1 MTMQQR
7 LATAFLALLIVG
19 SVAMMPSEAYSKPRT
34 HAPQQAK
41 GLITSAAQGEER
53 PVHDLTYN

>member
-19 SVAMMPSEAYSKPRT
+19 SVAMMPAEADSKARPASTRVSGVVT
-34 HAPQQAK
+34 
-41 GLITSAAQGEER
+41 TSTVAAQAR
-53 PVHDLTYN
+53 DLTYN

>member
-19 SVAMMPSEAYSKPRT
+19 SVAMMPSEADSKSRPASPRVSGVVT
-34 HAPQQAK
+34 TSTMAPH
-41 GLITSAAQGEER
+41 SAR
-53 PVHDLTYN
+53 DLTYN

>member
-1 MTMQQR
+1 MTLQQR

-19 SVAMMPSEAYSKPRT
+19 SVAMMPSEADSKPRA
-34 HAPQQAK
+34 HLPQAK
-41 GLITSAAQGEER
+41 GFVTTPAPADER